1 MPRLSAEKINEIR
14 QSVDIVDVIGNYLSL
29 QKKGRNYVSLCPFHD
44 DSHPSM
50 SISPERQI
58 YMCFVCHNGGNVFT
72 FLKNY
77 LKIPYIEA
85 VKMVASMGN
94 IDISEYNLEKRVQ
107 PVEQKFEPL
116 YKMHNEANKIYN
128 HYLNTKLAIDA
139 KEYLTKRKI
148 TDEII
153 DMFEI
158 GYAPSNNIL
167 LKAFEKMNFNK
178 VSMYESGLVIESNAG
193 YDRFSNRIMFPLHD
207 ANGRVVGF
215 SGRIY
220 QPSQNESKYMNSP
233 ESDIFIKGET
243 LYNYHRVIEETR
255 QAGFVIITEGFMDV
269 IALYKA
275 GIKNAVAIMGTALT
289 KGHVSLLKRL
299 SKTVYLCLDG
309 DKAGKNATIKSI
321 DILLH
326 EGFTIKVV
334 DLPESLDP
342 DEFLDK
348 KGGDELESLIK
359 NPLSSLD
366 FKMNYYYEM
375 TNMDNYDDRKKYLET
390 IAKEISNLSDII
402 DQDYYIQQLEKKSG
416 FSKETIT
423 RLVSDKNVSKIE
435 QVNPS
440 NYIPYQKSIRLIDK
454 YVRAERDLLY
464 YMMNDKNVAMMYEAK
479 AGFMFND
486 TYRIIASYIVDYYR
500 QEVVLEVA
508 DLISSIEDENLV
520 KNIVEI
526 SQLELPE
533 LQDSKAIEDYIE
545 IIKEKTVR
553 IKVEELTKALK
564 DTFDPK
570 QKAQILKE
578 IIALKDK
585 E

>member
-29 QKKGRNYVSLCPFHD
+29 QKKGRNYVALCPFHD

-50 SISPERQI
+50 SISPEKQI

-77 LKIPYIEA
+77 LKISYIEA

-94 IDISEYNLEKRVQ
+94 VDISEYHLEKRVQ
-107 PVEQKFEPL
+107 PVDQRLEPL
-116 YKMHNEANKIYN
+116 YKMHDEANKIYN
-128 HYLNTKLAIDA
+128 HYLNTKLALEA
-139 KEYLTKRKI
+139 KEYLTNRGI

-153 DMFEI
+153 NTFEI
-158 GYAPSNNIL
+158 GYAPSNDVL
-167 LKAFEKMNFNK
+167 LKAFEKMNFDK
-178 VSMYESGLVIESNAG
+178 VAMFESGLIIESGKG
-193 YDRFSNRIMFPLHD
+193 YDRFTNRIMFPLYD
-207 ANGRVVGF
+207 PGGRVVGF

-220 QPSQNESKYMNSP
+220 QTSQNESKYMNSP

-255 QAGFVIITEGFMDV
+255 QAGFVIVTEGFMDV

-289 KGHVSLLKRL
+289 KGQIKLLKRL
-299 SKTVYLCLDG
+299 CKTVYLCLDG
-309 DKAGKNATIKSI
+309 DQAGKNATIKSI
-321 DILLH
+321 DILLQAD
-326 EGFTIKVV
+326 FNIKVI
-334 DLPESLDP
+334 DLPDSLDP

-348 KGGDELESLIK
+348 KGKEELNALLKKPIT
-359 NPLSSLD
+359 SLD

-375 TNMDNYDDRKKYLET
+375 TNMDNYEDRKKYLEMIT
-390 IAKEISNLSDII
+390 KEISDLDDMI

-416 FSKETIT
+416 FSKETILK
-423 RLVSDKNVSKIE
+423 LVNSKTSTKIK
-435 QVNPS
+435 QTND
-440 NYIPYQKSIRLIDK
+440 YIPYQKSVRLIDK
-454 YVRAERDLLY
+454 YARAERDLLY
-464 YMMNDKNVAMMYEAK
+464 YMMNVKNVAIMYEAK

-526 SQLELPE
+526 SQLELPKLE
-533 LQDSKAIEDYIE
+533 DTKAIDDYIE
-545 IIKEKTVR
+545 IIKENTV
-553 IKVEELTKALK
+553 KVKIEELKKALK

>member
-29 QKKGRNYVSLCPFHD
+29 QKKGRNYVALCPFHD
-44 DSHPSM
+44 DSRPSM

-77 LKIPYIEA
+77 LIISYIEA

-94 IDISEYNLEKRVQ
+94 VDISEYNLEKRVQ
-107 PVEQKFEPL
+107 PVDQKLEPL
-116 YKMHNEANKIYN
+116 YKMHDEANKIYN

-139 KEYLTKRKI
+139 KEYLTRRKI

-153 DMFEI
+153 EIFEI
-158 GYAPSNNIL
+158 GYAPSSNVL

-178 VSMYESGLVIESNAG
+178 VTMFESGLVIESNKG
-193 YDRFSNRIMFPLHD
+193 YDRFNDRIMFPLHD
-207 ANGRVVGF
+207 ASGRVVGF

-220 QPSQNESKYMNSP
+220 QQRQNESKYMNSP
-233 ESDIFIKGET
+233 ESSIFIKGEM
-243 LYNYHRVIEETR
+243 LYNYHRVIEEAR
-255 QAGFVIITEGFMDV
+255 QAGFIIITEGFMDV

-275 GIKNAVAIMGTALT
+275 GIKNVVAIMGTAFT
-289 KGHVSLLKRL
+289 KGHLKLLKRL

-309 DKAGKNATIKSI
+309 DQAGKNATIKSI
-321 DILLH
+321 DILT
-326 EGFTIKVV
+326 EADFGVKVI
-334 DLPESLDP
+334 DLPEDLDP
-342 DEFLDK
+342 DEFLNK
-348 KGGDELESLIK
+348 KGAEELNAII
-359 NPLSSLD
+359 NRPLSSLD

-375 TNMDNYDDRKKYLET
+375 TNMDNYEERKQYLET
-390 IAKEISNLSDII
+390 IAREISKLDDII

-416 FSKETIT
+416 FSKEMILKLVGNNTI
-423 RLVSDKNVSKIE
+423 NKIE
-435 QVNPS
+435 QPM
-440 NYIPYQKSIRLIDK
+440 NYVPYQKNVRLIDK
-454 YVRAERDLLY
+454 YMRAERDLLY

-486 TYRIIASYIVDYYR
+486 SYRIIASYIVDYYR
-500 QEVVLEVA
+500 HEVILEVA

-533 LQDSKAIEDYIE
+533 LKDSKAIDDYIE
-545 IIKEKTVR
+545 IIKEKTVE
-553 IKVEELTKALK
+553 IKIEELKKALI

-570 QKAQILKE
+570 QKALILKE

>member
-29 QKKGRNYVSLCPFHD
+29 QKKGRNYVALCPFHD

-50 SISPERQI
+50 SISPEKQI

-94 IDISEYNLEKRVQ
+94 VDISEYHLEKRVQ
-107 PVEQKFEPL
+107 PVDQRLEPL
-116 YKMHNEANKIYN
+116 YKMHDEANKIYN
-128 HYLNTKLAIDA
+128 HYLNTKLALKA
-139 KEYLTKRKI
+139 KEYLTDRGI

-153 DMFEI
+153 NTFEI
-158 GYAPSNNIL
+158 GYAPSNDVL
-167 LKAFEKMNFNK
+167 LKAFEKMNFDK
-178 VSMYESGLVIESNAG
+178 VAMFESGLIIESGKG
-193 YDRFSNRIMFPLHD
+193 YDRFTDRIMFPLYD
-207 ANGRVVGF
+207 PSGRGVGF

-220 QPSQNESKYMNSP
+220 QTSQNESKYMNSP

-255 QAGFVIITEGFMDV
+255 QAGFVIVTEGFMDV
-269 IALYKA
+269 IALYKV

-289 KGHVSLLKRL
+289 KGQIKLLKRL
-299 SKTVYLCLDG
+299 CKTVYLCLDG
-309 DKAGKNATIKSI
+309 DQAGKNATIKSI
-321 DILLH
+321 DILLQAD
-326 EGFTIKVV
+326 FNIKVI
-334 DLPESLDP
+334 DLPDNLDP
-342 DEFLDK
+342 DEFLNK
-348 KGGDELESLIK
+348 KGKEELNALLKKPIT
-359 NPLSSLD
+359 SLD

-375 TNMDNYDDRKKYLET
+375 TNMDNYEDRKKYLEMIT
-390 IAKEISNLSDII
+390 KEISNLDDVI

-416 FSKETIT
+416 FSKETILK
-423 RLVSDKNVSKIE
+423 LVNSKTSTKIK
-435 QVNPS
+435 QTND
-440 NYIPYQKSIRLIDK
+440 YIPYQKSVRLIDK
-454 YVRAERDLLY
+454 YARAERDLLY
-464 YMMNDKNVAMMYEAK
+464 YMMNDKNVAIMYEAK

-526 SQLELPE
+526 SQLELPKLE
-533 LQDSKAIEDYIE
+533 DTKAIDDYIE
-545 IIKEKTVR
+545 VIKENTV
-553 IKVEELTKALK
+553 KVKIEELKKALK

>member
-29 QKKGRNYVSLCPFHD
+29 QKKGRNYVALCPFHD

-50 SISPERQI
+50 SISPEKQI

-94 IDISEYNLEKRVQ
+94 VDISEYHLEKRVQ
-107 PVEQKFEPL
+107 PVDQRLEPL
-116 YKMHNEANKIYN
+116 YKMHDEANKIYN
-128 HYLNTKLAIDA
+128 HYLNTKLALKA
-139 KEYLTKRKI
+139 KEYLTDRGI

-153 DMFEI
+153 NTFEI
-158 GYAPSNNIL
+158 GYAPSNDVL
-167 LKAFEKMNFNK
+167 LKAFEKMNFDK
-178 VSMYESGLVIESNAG
+178 VAMFESGLIIESGKG
-193 YDRFSNRIMFPLHD
+193 YDRFTDRIMFPLYD
-207 ANGRVVGF
+207 PSGRVVGF

-220 QPSQNESKYMNSP
+220 QTSQNESKYMNSP

-255 QAGFVIITEGFMDV
+255 QAGFVIVTEGFMDV
-269 IALYKA
+269 IALYKV

-289 KGHVSLLKRL
+289 KGQIKLLKRL
-299 SKTVYLCLDG
+299 CKTVYLCLDG
-309 DKAGKNATIKSI
+309 DQAGKNATIKSI
-321 DILLH
+321 DILLQAD
-326 EGFTIKVV
+326 FNIKVI
-334 DLPESLDP
+334 DLPDNLDP
-342 DEFLDK
+342 DEFLNK
-348 KGGDELESLIK
+348 KGKEELNALLKKPIT
-359 NPLSSLD
+359 SLD

-375 TNMDNYDDRKKYLET
+375 TNMDNYEDRKKYLEMIT
-390 IAKEISNLSDII
+390 KEISNLDDVI

-416 FSKETIT
+416 FSKETILK
-423 RLVSDKNVSKIE
+423 LVNSKTSTKIK
-435 QVNPS
+435 QTND
-440 NYIPYQKSIRLIDK
+440 YIPYQKSVRLIDK
-454 YVRAERDLLY
+454 YARAERDLLY
-464 YMMNDKNVAMMYEAK
+464 YMMNDKNVAIMYEAK

-526 SQLELPE
+526 SQLELPKLE
-533 LQDSKAIEDYIE
+533 DTKAIDDYIE
-545 IIKEKTVR
+545 VIKENTV
-553 IKVEELTKALK
+553 KVKIEELKKALK

>member
-29 QKKGRNYVSLCPFHD
+29 QKKGRNYVALCPFHD

-50 SISPERQI
+50 SISPEKQI

-77 LKIPYIEA
+77 LKISYLEA
-85 VKMVASMGN
+85 IKIVASMGN
-94 IDISEYNLEKRVQ
+94 VDISEYHLEKRVQ
-107 PVEQKFEPL
+107 PVDQKLEPL
-116 YKMHNEANKIYN
+116 YKMHAEANKIYN
-128 HYLNTKLAIDA
+128 HYLNTKLALEA
-139 KEYLTKRKI
+139 KVYLTRRKI

-153 DMFEI
+153 NTFEI
-158 GYAPSNNIL
+158 GYAPSNNVL
-167 LKAFEKMNFNK
+167 LKAFEKMNFEK
-178 VSMYESGLVIESNAG
+178 VVMFESGLIIESNKG
-193 YDRFSNRIMFPLHD
+193 YDRFNNRIMFPLHD
-207 ANGRVVGF
+207 FSGRVVGF

-220 QPSQNESKYMNSP
+220 QTSQNESKYMNSP
-233 ESDIFIKGET
+233 ESDIFIKGEM

-289 KGHVSLLKRL
+289 KGHIKLLKRL
-299 SKTVYLCLDG
+299 SKIVYLCLDG
-309 DKAGKNATIKSI
+309 DQAGKNATIKSI
-321 DILLH
+321 GVLLQ
-326 EGFTIKVV
+326 EDFTIKVI
-334 DLPESLDP
+334 DLPDNLDP

-348 KGGDELESLIK
+348 KGSDELNALIK
-359 NPLSSLD
+359 KPISSLD

-375 TNMDNYDDRKKYLET
+375 TNMDNYEDRKNYLET
-390 IAKEISNLSDII
+390 IAKEISNLDDMI
-402 DQDYYIQQLEKKSG
+402 DQDYYVQQLEKKSG
-416 FSKETIT
+416 FSKETIIK
-423 RLVSDKNVSKIE
+423 LVNNKTVNKIK
-435 QVNPS
+435 QTN
-440 NYIPYQKSIRLIDK
+440 NYIPYQKSVHLIDK
-454 YVRAERDLLY
+454 YARAERDLLY
-464 YMMNDKNVAMMYEAK
+464 YMMNDKNVAIMYEAK

-508 DLISSIEDENLV
+508 DLINSIEDENLV

-526 SQLELPE
+526 SQLELPK
-533 LQDSKAIEDYIE
+533 LKDTKAIDDYIN
-545 IIKEKTVR
+545 IIKENTVR
-553 IKVEELTKALK
+553 VKIEELTKALK

-570 QKAQILKE
+570 QKAEILKE